1 MRWLKSLW
9 ERRRTMN
16 APYEVRIVLGP
27 RFCEIDPG
35 ELFVNNGDAVTFING
50 TEGLVRLFF
59 GGPEPFE
66 VDLVDLKP
74 GEQSRPLT
82 VRSSQKPPKSFQYA
96 VYSAARRAF
105 GVGGSNPRI
114 IIMQ

>member
-1 MRWLKSLW
+1 MDTAHQVKI
-9 ERRRTMN
+9 E
-16 APYEVRIVLGP
+16 LGG
-27 RFCEIDPG
+27 RFCEIEPG
-35 ELFVNNGDAVTFING
+35 DLFVRNGDAVTFTNG
-50 TEGLVRLFF
+50 TDGLLRIFF

-66 VDLVDLKP
+66 VDLIDLKP

-82 VRSSQKPPKSFQYA
+82 VRSSQKPPKSYQYA

>member
-1 MRWLKSLW
+1 MTTSHTVVI
-9 ERRRTMN
+9 E
-16 APYEVRIVLGP
+16 LGK

-35 ELFVNNGDAVTFING
+35 DRFVKNGDTVTFVNG
-50 TEGLVRLFF
+50 TDGLVRIFF
-59 GGPEPFE
+59 GGAEPFE
-66 VDLVDLKP
+66 VDLIDLKP

-82 VRSSQKPPKSFQYA
+82 ARSSQKPPKSFQYA

-114 IIMQ
+114 IVME